1 MESLRTDAAET
12 DLVSRSVPLSTPSF
26 RAVLRDA
33 DAPRTVWSAP
43 EEATVVGSGAAA
55 TLIADGSSRFS
66 SIREATESLF
76 ASGDVH
82 AGTEAARP
90 RLFGGFAFHA
100 DSTSGPPWEDFPG
113 ARFVFPR
120 VQVTWTD
127 DDAWVTVNAVGRD
140 VDPDTVDEARRLA
153 AAAER
158 VVVKAGTNSL
168 TDESSNLDEGKV
180 DKLVEDVVD
189 FRRQGRDVLLVSSGA
204 VGAGIGLLDATDETS
219 ETVEAAE
226 TSETVETA
234 DTVEESQ
241 ALSTVGQ
248 SQLMRRYSESF
259 ERFGVTVAQI
269 LLTEHD
275 LEDPERFT
283 NFQNTI
289 EQLLAWDIVPIINEN
304 DAVATEE
311 LRIGVNDML
320 SSSVAIG
327 VDPGNPKHDRSAER
341 IEAVGSNYAAVQ
353 ELVDES
359 STTGFGGIET
369 KVAGARAASEH
380 GIPAVIAESTEADVL
395 AKIGDAKQVGTL
407 FVPTNGGD
415 DD

>member
-1 MESLRTDAAET
+1 MTMSDGASDSDGVEIDG
-12 DLVSRSVPLSTPSF
+12 
-26 RAVLRDA
+26 AV
-33 DAPRTVWSAP
+33 
-43 EEATVVGSGAAA
+43 ESGAV
-55 TLIADGSSRFS
+55 G
-66 SIREATESLF
+66 EA
-76 ASGDVH
+76 
-82 AGTEAARP
+82 
-90 RLFGGFAFHA
+90 
-100 DSTSGPPWEDFPG
+100 
-113 ARFVFPR
+113 
-120 VQVTWTD
+120 
-127 DDAWVTVNAVGRD
+127 

-153 AAAER
+153 AGAER

-168 TDESSNLDEGKV
+168 TDDASNLDAAKV

-189 FRRQGRDVLLVSSGA
+189 FRRQGKDVLLVSSGA
-204 VGAGIGLLDATDETS
+204 VGAGIGLLGATDETS
-219 ETVEAAE
+219 ETVEA
-226 TSETVETA
+226 A

-248 SQLMRRYSESF
+248 SQLMRQYSESF

-269 LLTEHD
+269 LLTEND

-283 NFQNTI
+283 NFQNTV

-311 LRIGVNDML
+311 LRIGDNDML

-327 VDPGNPKHDRSAER
+327 VDAGLLVTLTDVGGVYTGNPKEDPSAER
-341 IEAVGSNYAAVQ
+341 IEAVGSNYAEVQ
-353 ELVDES
+353 ELVDAS

-380 GIPAVIAESTEADVL
+380 GIPAVIAKSTEEDVL
-395 AKIGDAKQVGTL
+395 AKIGDAKAVGTL

>member
-1 MESLRTDAAET
+1 MSDGASDSDGVEIDG
-12 DLVSRSVPLSTPSF
+12 
-26 RAVLRDA
+26 AV
-33 DAPRTVWSAP
+33 
-43 EEATVVGSGAAA
+43 ESGAV
-55 TLIADGSSRFS
+55 G
-66 SIREATESLF
+66 EA
-76 ASGDVH
+76 
-82 AGTEAARP
+82 
-90 RLFGGFAFHA
+90 
-100 DSTSGPPWEDFPG
+100 
-113 ARFVFPR
+113 
-120 VQVTWTD
+120 
-127 DDAWVTVNAVGRD
+127 

-153 AAAER
+153 AGAER

-168 TDESSNLDEGKV
+168 TDDASNLDAAKV

-189 FRRQGRDVLLVSSGA
+189 FRRQGKDVLLVSSGA
-204 VGAGIGLLDATDETS
+204 VGAGIGLLGATDETS
-219 ETVEAAE
+219 ETVEA
-226 TSETVETA
+226 A

-248 SQLMRRYSESF
+248 SQLMRQYSESF

-269 LLTEHD
+269 LLTEND

-283 NFQNTI
+283 NFQNTV

-311 LRIGVNDML
+311 LRIGDNDML

-327 VDPGNPKHDRSAER
+327 VDAGLLVTLTDVGGVYTGNPKEDPSAER
-341 IEAVGSNYAAVQ
+341 IEAVGSNYAEVQ
-353 ELVDES
+353 ELVDAS

-380 GIPAVIAESTEADVL
+380 GIPAVIAKSTEEDVL
-395 AKIGDAKQVGTL
+395 AKIGDAKAVGTL